1 VRLTVRYKLALLA
14 ALVLVGVSSGF
25 TWLNLTLAGRA
36 LEEDLQVRAVFFARE
51 IAATIGDREQLLNE
65 EKLARQIT
73 RLRAVRP
80 SVLQLDVLAF
90 VDGDSRVVA
99 SSAPSVR
106 LPFNRKD
113 GDEVREGRTVARLIA
128 GTHDRYWELIAP
140 ITLDGTVAGAITVKF
155 STQRGDELTSRIR
168 FWALTLGA
176 ASVLVM
182 AILMSIAIRYVV
194 DRPIRRFMGAIAGT
208 RDGATPGTVAVRTT
222 DEFGTLA
229 HHFNEMVARIARF
242 NDELLTRVREATGE
256 LDQRYR
262 EVEHLN
268 TQLFETQ
275 RRLGHAERLAL
286 SGRIMAEVAHEVGTP
301 LHSVAGHLE
310 LLRRDIPPRALTDD
324 VVRRLA
330 VIEAQVTRVTEII
343 TRLLDVTRP
352 APAEPRPVD
361 LDRLIRDT
369 VELMRPGLGRARLTL
384 DVRVDPVLPSV
395 RGQSD
400 QLQQVILNLLTNAI
414 EATSSGGRIVIAARA
429 APSGAGVQVSVADTG
444 SGIAEAARGRIFEP
458 FFSTKAS
465 GNGVGLG
472 LWITAEIVR
481 EHGGHVEVESV
492 EGRGSTFRVSL
503 PAAEGGA

>member
-1 VRLTVRYKLALLA
+1 
-14 ALVLVGVSSGF
+14 
-25 TWLNLTLAGRA
+25 
-36 LEEDLQVRAVFFARE
+36 
-51 IAATIGDREQLLNE
+51 
-65 EKLARQIT
+65 
-73 RLRAVRP
+73 
-80 SVLQLDVLAF
+80 
-90 VDGDSRVVA
+90 
-99 SSAPSVR
+99 
-106 LPFNRKD
+106 
-113 GDEVREGRTVARLIA
+113 
-128 GTHDRYWELIAP
+128 
-140 ITLDGTVAGAITVKF
+140 
-155 STQRGDELTSRIR
+155 
-168 FWALTLGA
+168 
-176 ASVLVM
+176 
-182 AILMSIAIRYVV
+182 
-194 DRPIRRFMGAIAGT
+194 
-208 RDGATPGTVAVRTT
+208 
-222 DEFGTLA
+222 
-229 HHFNEMVARIARF
+229 MVARIARF

-414 EATSSGGRIVIAARA
+414 EATPSGGRIVIAARA